1 MKKLI
6 ILAVA
11 IASSISVFSQKINI
25 DVKKLEYYSYHEEF
39 PDIFNTRE
47 NWNDVHSK
55 YMFDCEKKT
64 MTTEFQNYPEQNA
77 VTPVLVQK
85 SKNGIYTFRFNDT
98 DIATSKMLMQ
108 TVITVDTDKKEVLY
122 TIYMPEYQ
130 VFKNFKFTDFDLIVS
145 K

>member
-11 IASSISVFSQKINI
+11 IASAISVFGQQIEIN
-25 DVKKLEYYSYHEEF
+25 VKKLEYYSYHEDF
-39 PDIFNTRE
+39 PELLNIKE

-55 YMFDCEKKT
+55 YVFDCKKKT

-98 DIATSKMLMQ
+98 DIATSKMLMK
-108 TVITVDTDKKEVLY
+108 TAITVDTNKKEVLY

>member
-6 ILAVA
+6 ILSVA
-11 IASSISVFSQKINI
+11 LFTVINAFSQKIEIN
-25 DVKKLEYYSYHEEF
+25 VKKLEYYSYHEEF
-39 PDIFNTRE
+39 PELLNIKE

-55 YMFDCEKKT
+55 YVFDCKKKT
-64 MTTEFQNYPEQNA
+64 MTTKFKNHPENNA

-85 SKNGIYTFRFNDT
+85 SKNGIYTFQFNDT
-98 DIATSKMLMQ
+98 DIATSKKLMK

>member
-6 ILAVA
+6 ILSVA
-11 IASSISVFSQKINI
+11 LFTAINAFSQKIEIN
-25 DVKKLEYYSYHEEF
+25 VKKLEYYSYHEEF
-39 PDIFNTRE
+39 PDILNNRE
-47 NWNDVHSK
+47 YWNDVHSK

-85 SKNGIYTFRFNDT
+85 SKNGIYTFQFNDT
-98 DIATSKMLMQ
+98 DIATSKKLMK

>member
-6 ILAVA
+6 ILSVA
-11 IASSISVFSQKINI
+11 LFTAINAFSQQIEIN
-25 DVKKLEYYSYHEEF
+25 VKKLEYYSYHEEF

-55 YMFDCEKKT
+55 YMFDCKKKT
-64 MTTEFQNYPEQNA
+64 MTTEFKNHPEQNA
-77 VTPVLVQK
+77 VTPVQVQK

-108 TVITVDTDKKEVLY
+108 TAITVDTDKKEVLY

-130 VFKNFKFTDFDLIVS
+130 VFKNFKFTNFDLIVS